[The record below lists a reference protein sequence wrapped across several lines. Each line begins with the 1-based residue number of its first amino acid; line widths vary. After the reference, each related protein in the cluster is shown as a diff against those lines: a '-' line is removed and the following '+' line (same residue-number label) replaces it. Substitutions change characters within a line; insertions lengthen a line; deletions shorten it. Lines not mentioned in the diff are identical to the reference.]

1 MPCTNSVASED
12 FADFI
17 APYFTAP
24 EEFMRSQGTD
34 CIDFVN
40 STLAVVYV
48 PLSTVTPFTYTSYT
62 YSAVPKLYSLLDVT
76 SMDTA
81 GITAAS
87 ELPVLG
93 NQGAGVIVGFVDTGI
108 NYTDSLF
115 RNADGST
122 RIIGIWDQTI
132 EPTTALDTGAFQDSD
147 KPRSISEEFNSEDS
161 RNLNL
166 SVNSNSSTNSSN
178 FDYINNGS
186 LETAFDFP
194 ALYGTQYTAAQINQA
209 LNSDDPASIVPTR
222 DENGHGT
229 FLASIA
235 AGNRD
240 ERAGFSGAA
249 PRASIAMVK
258 LKPAKQYLRDFYL
271 IQDGTDAY
279 QENDIMMGVSYLY
292 FLARKYS
299 MPLVVCI
306 PLGTN
311 MGSHMG
317 MSRLGQYLNQVSLSN
332 GSAVITAAGNE
343 TGARHH
349 FRAVMDADTD
359 EVTAELR
366 VGEREAGFSMELWAE
381 DVGVYTVGFI
391 SPTGEVAR
399 EISVPLRGEN
409 TVSFLLEQSQI
420 TVYTQIAD
428 VSAGS
433 QFIFMRFEKPM
444 SGIWRILIRNS
455 LDIRETF
462 HLWLPVRGFISD
474 ETYFLRPDPD
484 TIVTDPGNAQY
495 PITVTAYDHTRN
507 SIYIHASRGYSRSG
521 QIKPD
526 LAAPG
531 VNILGASASGRRLT
545 RMSGTSVSAAHLAGA
560 AAILLHW
567 GVLDGNYPYLNTP
580 VLKSIFVRGAQR
592 NPALTYP
599 NREFGYGTLDLY
611 EAFLRLR
618 NI

>member
-1 MPCTNSVASED
+1 MSCTNSVASED

-17 APYFTAP
+17 APYFTTP
-24 EEFMRSQGTD
+24 EEFIRSQGTD

-48 PLSTVTPFTYTSYT
+48 PLSTVTPSTYTSYT

-76 SMDTA
+76 SMDAA
-81 GITAAS
+81 GITPAG
-87 ELPVLG
+87 ELPVLN

-115 RNADGST
+115 RNVDGST
-122 RIIGIWDQTI
+122 RIIGIWDQTNN
-132 EPTTALDTGAFQDSD
+132 SD
-147 KPRSISEEFNSEDS
+147 
-161 RNLNL
+161 
-166 SVNSNSSTNSSN
+166 NSNNIEN
-178 FDYINNGS
+178 
-186 LETAFDFP
+186 ETAKPFSAFS
-194 ALYGTQYTAAQINQA
+194 ALYGTQYTAEEINLA
-209 LNSDDPASIVPTR
+209 LNSDNPASIVPTR

-249 PRASIAMVK
+249 PQASIAMVK

-271 IQDGTDAY
+271 IRDGADAY

-381 DVGVYTVGFI
+381 NMGAYTVGFI

-409 TVSFLLEQSQI
+409 TVSFLLEQTQI

-433 QFIFMRFEKPM
+433 QFIFMRFENPM

-462 HLWLPVRGFISD
+462 HIWLPVRGFISD

-484 TIVTDPGNAQY
+484 TIITDPGNARY
-495 PITVTAYDHTRN
+495 PITVTAYDHTKN
-507 SIYIHASRGYSRSG
+507 SIYIHASRGYSLSG
-521 QIKPD
+521 RIKPD

-531 VNILGASASGRRLT
+531 VNILGASVSGRRLT

-560 AAILLHW
+560 AAILLNW
-567 GVLDGNYPYLNTP
+567 GVLNANYPYLNTP

-599 NREFGYGTLDLY
+599 NREFGYGTLNLY
-611 EAFLRLR
+611 EAFLHLR
-618 NI
+618 YL

>member
-1 MPCTNSVASED
+1 MSCTNSVASED

-17 APYFTAP
+17 APYFTTP
-24 EEFMRSQGTD
+24 EEFIRSQGTD

-48 PLSTVTPFTYTSYT
+48 PLSTVTPSTYTSYT

-76 SMDTA
+76 SMDAA
-81 GITAAS
+81 GITPAG
-87 ELPVLG
+87 ELPVLN

-115 RNADGST
+115 RNVDGST
-122 RIIGIWDQTI
+122 RIIGIWDQTNN
-132 EPTTALDTGAFQDSD
+132 SD
-147 KPRSISEEFNSEDS
+147 
-161 RNLNL
+161 
-166 SVNSNSSTNSSN
+166 NSNNIEN
-178 FDYINNGS
+178 
-186 LETAFDFP
+186 ETAKPFSAFS
-194 ALYGTQYTAAQINQA
+194 ALYGTQYTAEEINLA
-209 LNSDDPASIVPTR
+209 LNSDNPASIVPTR

-249 PRASIAMVK
+249 PQASIAMVK

-271 IQDGTDAY
+271 IRDGADAY

-381 DVGVYTVGFI
+381 NMGAYTVGFI

-409 TVSFLLEQSQI
+409 TVSFLLEQTQI

-433 QFIFMRFEKPM
+433 QFIFMRFENPM

-462 HLWLPVRGFISD
+462 HIWLPVRGFITD

-484 TIVTDPGNAQY
+484 TIITDPGNARY
-495 PITVTAYDHTRN
+495 PITVTAYDHTKN
-507 SIYIHASRGYSRSG
+507 SIYIHASRGYSLSG
-521 QIKPD
+521 RIKPD

-531 VNILGASASGRRLT
+531 VNILGASVSGRRLT

-560 AAILLHW
+560 AAILLNW
-567 GVLDGNYPYLNTP
+567 GVLNANYPYLNTP

-599 NREFGYGTLDLY
+599 NREFGYGTLNLY
-611 EAFLRLR
+611 EAFLHLR
-618 NI
+618 NL

>member
-1 MPCTNSVASED
+1 MSCTNSVASED

-17 APYFTAP
+17 APYFTTP
-24 EEFMRSQGTD
+24 EEFIRSQGTD

-48 PLSTVTPFTYTSYT
+48 PLSTVTPSTYTSYT

-76 SMDTA
+76 SMDAA
-81 GITAAS
+81 GITPAG
-87 ELPVLG
+87 ELPVLN

-115 RNADGST
+115 RNVDGST
-122 RIIGIWDQTI
+122 RIIGIWDQTNN
-132 EPTTALDTGAFQDSD
+132 SD
-147 KPRSISEEFNSEDS
+147 
-161 RNLNL
+161 
-166 SVNSNSSTNSSN
+166 NSNNIEN
-178 FDYINNGS
+178 
-186 LETAFDFP
+186 ETAKPFSAFS
-194 ALYGTQYTAAQINQA
+194 ALYGTQYTAEEINLA
-209 LNSDDPASIVPTR
+209 LNSDNPASIVPTR

-249 PRASIAMVK
+249 PQASIAMVK

-271 IQDGTDAY
+271 IQDGAEAY

-381 DVGVYTVGFI
+381 NMGAYTVGFI

-409 TVSFLLEQSQI
+409 TVSFLLEQTQI

-428 VSAGS
+428 VSSGS
-433 QFIFMRFEKPM
+433 QFIFMRFENPM

-462 HLWLPVRGFISD
+462 HIWLPVRGFISD

-484 TIVTDPGNAQY
+484 TTITDPGNAWY
-495 PITVTAYDHTRN
+495 PITVTAYDHTKN
-507 SIYIHASRGYSRSG
+507 SIYIHASRGYSLSG
-521 QIKPD
+521 RIKPD

-531 VNILGASASGRRLT
+531 VNILGASVSGRRLT

-560 AAILLHW
+560 AAILLNW
-567 GVLDGNYPYLNTP
+567 GVLNANYPYLNTP

-599 NREFGYGTLDLY
+599 NREFGYGTLNLY
-611 EAFLRLR
+611 EAFLHLR
-618 NI
+618 NL

>member
-1 MPCTNSVASED
+1 MSCTNSVASED

-17 APYFTAP
+17 APYFTTP
-24 EEFMRSQGTD
+24 EEFIRSQGTD

-48 PLSTVTPFTYTSYT
+48 PLSTVTPSTYTSYT

-76 SMDTA
+76 SMDAA
-81 GITAAS
+81 GITPAG
-87 ELPVLG
+87 ELPVLN

-115 RNADGST
+115 RNVDGST
-122 RIIGIWDQTI
+122 RIIGIWDQTNN
-132 EPTTALDTGAFQDSD
+132 SD
-147 KPRSISEEFNSEDS
+147 
-161 RNLNL
+161 
-166 SVNSNSSTNSSN
+166 NSNNIEN
-178 FDYINNGS
+178 
-186 LETAFDFP
+186 ETAKPFSAFS
-194 ALYGTQYTAAQINQA
+194 ALYGTQYTAEEINLA
-209 LNSDDPASIVPTR
+209 LNSDNPASIVPTR

-249 PRASIAMVK
+249 PQASIAMVK

-271 IQDGTDAY
+271 IQDGADAY

-381 DVGVYTVGFI
+381 NMGAYTVGFI

-409 TVSFLLEQSQI
+409 TVSFLLEQTQI

-433 QFIFMRFEKPM
+433 QFIFMRFENPM

-462 HLWLPVRGFISD
+462 HIWLPVRGFISD

-484 TIVTDPGNAQY
+484 TIITDPGNARY
-495 PITVTAYDHTRN
+495 PITVTAYDHTKN
-507 SIYIHASRGYSRSG
+507 SIYIHASRGYSLSG
-521 QIKPD
+521 RIHPD

-531 VNILGASASGRRLT
+531 VNILGASVSGRRLT

-560 AAILLHW
+560 AAILLNW
-567 GVLDGNYPYLNTP
+567 GVLNANYPYLNTP

-599 NREFGYGTLDLY
+599 NREFGYGTLNLY
-611 EAFLRLR
+611 EAFLHLR
-618 NI
+618 NL

>member
-1 MPCTNSVASED
+1 MSCTNSVASED

-17 APYFTAP
+17 APYFTTP
-24 EEFMRSQGTD
+24 EEFIRSQGTD

-48 PLSTVTPFTYTSYT
+48 PLSTVTPSTYTSYT

-76 SMDTA
+76 SMDAA
-81 GITAAS
+81 GITAAG
-87 ELPVLG
+87 ELPVLN

-115 RNADGST
+115 RNVDGST
-122 RIIGIWDQTI
+122 RIIGIWDQTNN
-132 EPTTALDTGAFQDSD
+132 SD
-147 KPRSISEEFNSEDS
+147 
-161 RNLNL
+161 
-166 SVNSNSSTNSSN
+166 NSNNIEN
-178 FDYINNGS
+178 
-186 LETAFDFP
+186 ETAKPFSAFS
-194 ALYGTQYTAAQINQA
+194 ALYGTQYTAEEINLA
-209 LNSDDPASIVPTR
+209 LNSDNPASIVPTR

-249 PRASIAMVK
+249 SQASIAMVK

-271 IQDGTDAY
+271 IQDGADAY

-381 DVGVYTVGFI
+381 NMGAYTVGFI

-409 TVSFLLEQSQI
+409 TVFFLLEQTQI

-433 QFIFMRFEKPM
+433 QFIFMRFENPM

-462 HLWLPVRGFISD
+462 HIWLPVRGFISD

-484 TIVTDPGNAQY
+484 TIITDPGNARY
-495 PITVTAYDHTRN
+495 PITVTAYDHTKN
-507 SIYIHASRGYSRSG
+507 SIYIHASRGYSLSG
-521 QIKPD
+521 RIKPD

-531 VNILGASASGRRLT
+531 VNILGASVSGRRLT

-560 AAILLHW
+560 AAILLNW
-567 GVLDGNYPYLNTP
+567 GVLNANYPYLNTP

-599 NREFGYGTLDLY
+599 NREFGYGTLNLY
-611 EAFLRLR
+611 EAFLHLR
-618 NI
+618 NL

>member
-1 MPCTNSVASED
+1 MSCTNSVASED

-17 APYFTAP
+17 APYFTSP
-24 EEFMRSQGTD
+24 EEFIRSQGTD
-34 CIDFVN
+34 CIDFVD

-76 SMDTA
+76 SMDAA
-81 GITAAS
+81 GITTAS
-87 ELPVLG
+87 GLPALG

-108 NYTDSLF
+108 NYMDPLF
-115 RNADGST
+115 RNVDGST
-122 RIIGIWDQTI
+122 RIVGIWDQTNN
-132 EPTTALDTGAFQDSD
+132 LD
-147 KPRSISEEFNSEDS
+147 
-161 RNLNL
+161 
-166 SVNSNSSTNSSN
+166 NSNSIENEAAKPFS
-178 FDYINNGS
+178 
-186 LETAFDFP
+186 AFS
-194 ALYGTQYTAAQINQA
+194 ALYGTQYTAEEINLA
-209 LNSDDPASIVPTR
+209 LSSDNPVSIVPTR

-240 ERAGFSGAA
+240 ERAEFSGAA

-258 LKPAKQYLRDFYL
+258 LKPAKQYLREFYL
-271 IQDGTDAY
+271 IQDGAEAY
-279 QENDIMMGVSYLY
+279 QENDIIMGVSYLY

-349 FRAVMDADTD
+349 FQAVMDADTD

-366 VGEREAGFSMELWAE
+366 VGEREAGFSMELWAA

-391 SPTGEVAR
+391 SPTGEIAR
-399 EISVPLRGEN
+399 RISVPLRGEN
-409 TVSFLLEQSQI
+409 TVSFLLEQTRI

-433 QFIFMRFEKPM
+433 QFIFMRFENPM

-474 ETYFLRPDPD
+474 ETYFLRPNPD
-484 TIVTDPGNAQY
+484 TIITDPGNAQY

-531 VNILGASASGRRLT
+531 VNILGASVSGRRLT
-545 RMSGTSVSAAHLAGA
+545 RMSGTSISAAHLAGA
-560 AAILLHW
+560 AAILLSW
-567 GVLDGNYPYLNTP
+567 GILNANYPYLNTP

-618 NI
+618 NL

>member
-1 MPCTNSVASED
+1 MSCTNSVASED

-17 APYFTAP
+17 APYFTTP
-24 EEFMRSQGTD
+24 EEFIRSQGTD

-48 PLSTVTPFTYTSYT
+48 PLSTVTPSTYTSYT

-76 SMDTA
+76 SMDAA
-81 GITAAS
+81 GITPAG
-87 ELPVLG
+87 ELPVLN

-115 RNADGST
+115 RNVDGST
-122 RIIGIWDQTI
+122 RIIGIWDQTNN
-132 EPTTALDTGAFQDSD
+132 LD
-147 KPRSISEEFNSEDS
+147 
-161 RNLNL
+161 
-166 SVNSNSSTNSSN
+166 NSNNIEN
-178 FDYINNGS
+178 
-186 LETAFDFP
+186 ETAKPFSAFS
-194 ALYGTQYTAAQINQA
+194 ALYGTQYTAEEINLA
-209 LNSDDPASIVPTR
+209 LNSDNPASIVPTR

-249 PRASIAMVK
+249 PQASIAMVK

-271 IQDGTDAY
+271 IQDGAEAY

-381 DVGVYTVGFI
+381 NMGAYTVGFI

-409 TVSFLLEQSQI
+409 TVSFLLEQTQI

-433 QFIFMRFEKPM
+433 QFIFMRFENPM

-462 HLWLPVRGFISD
+462 HIWLPVRGFISD

-484 TIVTDPGNAQY
+484 TTITDPGNARY
-495 PITVTAYDHTRN
+495 PITVTAYDHTKN
-507 SIYIHASRGYSRSG
+507 SIYIHASRGYSLSG
-521 QIKPD
+521 RIKPD

-531 VNILGASASGRRLT
+531 VNILGASVSGRRLT

-560 AAILLHW
+560 AAILLNW
-567 GVLDGNYPYLNTP
+567 GVLNANYPYLNTP

-599 NREFGYGTLDLY
+599 NREFGYGTLNLY
-611 EAFLRLR
+611 EAFLHLR
-618 NI
+618 NL

>member
-1 MPCTNSVASED
+1 MSCTNSVASED

-17 APYFTAP
+17 APYFTTP
-24 EEFMRSQGTD
+24 EEFIRSQGTD

-48 PLSTVTPFTYTSYT
+48 PLSTVTPSTYTSYT

-76 SMDTA
+76 SMDAA
-81 GITAAS
+81 GITPAG
-87 ELPVLG
+87 ELPVLN

-115 RNADGST
+115 RNVDGST
-122 RIIGIWDQTI
+122 RIIGIWDQTNN
-132 EPTTALDTGAFQDSD
+132 SD
-147 KPRSISEEFNSEDS
+147 
-161 RNLNL
+161 
-166 SVNSNSSTNSSN
+166 NSNNIEN
-178 FDYINNGS
+178 
-186 LETAFDFP
+186 ETVKPFSAFS
-194 ALYGTQYTAAQINQA
+194 ALYGTQYTAEEINLA
-209 LNSDDPASIVPTR
+209 LNSDNPASIVPTR

-249 PRASIAMVK
+249 PQASIAMVK

-271 IQDGTDAY
+271 IQDGAEAY

-349 FRAVMDADTD
+349 FRAVMDASTD

-381 DVGVYTVGFI
+381 NMGVYTVGFI

-409 TVSFLLEQSQI
+409 TVSFLLEQTQI

-433 QFIFMRFEKPM
+433 QFIFMRFENPM

-462 HLWLPVRGFISD
+462 HLGLPVRGLIPD

-484 TIVTDPGNAQY
+484 TIITDPGNARY
-495 PITVTAYDHTRN
+495 PITVTAYDHTKN
-507 SIYIHASRGYSRSG
+507 SIYIHASRGYSLSG
-521 QIKPD
+521 RIKPD

-531 VNILGASASGRRLT
+531 VNILGASVSGRRLT

-560 AAILLHW
+560 AAILLNW
-567 GVLDGNYPYLNTP
+567 GVLNANYPYLNTP

-599 NREFGYGTLDLY
+599 NREFGYGTLNLY
-611 EAFLRLR
+611 EAFLHLR
-618 NI
+618 NL

>member
-1 MPCTNSVASED
+1 MSCTNSVASED

-17 APYFTAP
+17 APYFTTP
-24 EEFMRSQGTD
+24 EEFIRSQGTD

-48 PLSTVTPFTYTSYT
+48 PLSTVTPSTYTSYT

-76 SMDTA
+76 SMDAA
-81 GITAAS
+81 GITAAG
-87 ELPVLG
+87 ELPVLN

-115 RNADGST
+115 RNVDGST
-122 RIIGIWDQTI
+122 RIIGIWDQTNN
-132 EPTTALDTGAFQDSD
+132 SD
-147 KPRSISEEFNSEDS
+147 
-161 RNLNL
+161 
-166 SVNSNSSTNSSN
+166 NSNNIEN
-178 FDYINNGS
+178 
-186 LETAFDFP
+186 ETAKPISAFS
-194 ALYGTQYTAAQINQA
+194 ALYGTQYTAEEINLA
-209 LNSDDPASIVPTR
+209 LNSDNPASIVPTR

-249 PRASIAMVK
+249 PQASIAMVK

-271 IQDGTDAY
+271 IRDGADAY

-311 MGSHMG
+311 IGSHMG

-381 DVGVYTVGFI
+381 NMGAYTVGFI

-409 TVSFLLEQSQI
+409 TVSFLLEQTQI

-428 VSAGS
+428 VSSGS
-433 QFIFMRFEKPM
+433 QFIFMRFENPM

-462 HLWLPVRGFISD
+462 HIWLPVRGFITD

-484 TIVTDPGNAQY
+484 TIITDPGNARY
-495 PITVTAYDHTRN
+495 PITVTAYDHTKN
-507 SIYIHASRGYSRSG
+507 SIYIHASRGYSLSG
-521 QIKPD
+521 RIKPD

-531 VNILGASASGRRLT
+531 VNILGASVSGRRLT

-560 AAILLHW
+560 AAILLNW
-567 GVLDGNYPYLNTP
+567 GVLNANYPYLNTP

-599 NREFGYGTLDLY
+599 NREFGYGTLNLY
-611 EAFLRLR
+611 EAFLHLR
-618 NI
+618 NL

>member
-1 MPCTNSVASED
+1 MSCTNSVASED

-17 APYFTAP
+17 APYFTTP
-24 EEFMRSQGTD
+24 EEFIRSQGTD

-48 PLSTVTPFTYTSYT
+48 PLSTVTPSTYTSYT

-76 SMDTA
+76 SMDAA
-81 GITAAS
+81 GITPAG
-87 ELPVLG
+87 ELPVLN

-122 RIIGIWDQTI
+122 RIIGIWDQTNN
-132 EPTTALDTGAFQDSD
+132 SD
-147 KPRSISEEFNSEDS
+147 
-161 RNLNL
+161 
-166 SVNSNSSTNSSN
+166 NSNNIEN
-178 FDYINNGS
+178 
-186 LETAFDFP
+186 ETAKPISAFS
-194 ALYGTQYTAAQINQA
+194 ALYGTQYTAEEINLA
-209 LNSDDPASIVPTR
+209 LNSDNPASIVPTR

-249 PRASIAMVK
+249 PQASIAMVK

-271 IQDGTDAY
+271 IRDGADAY

-349 FRAVMDADTD
+349 FRAVMDASTD

-381 DVGVYTVGFI
+381 NMGVYTVGFI

-409 TVSFLLEQSQI
+409 TVSFLLEQTQI

-433 QFIFMRFEKPM
+433 QFIFMRFENPM

-462 HLWLPVRGFISD
+462 HIWLPVRGFITD

-484 TIVTDPGNAQY
+484 TIITDPGNARY
-495 PITVTAYDHTRN
+495 PITVTAYDHTKN
-507 SIYIHASRGYSRSG
+507 SIYIHASRGYSLSG
-521 QIKPD
+521 RIKPD

-531 VNILGASASGRRLT
+531 VNILGASVSGRRLT

-560 AAILLHW
+560 AAILLNW
-567 GVLDGNYPYLNTP
+567 GVLNANYPYLNTP

-599 NREFGYGTLDLY
+599 NREFGYGTLNLY
-611 EAFLRLR
+611 EAFLHLR
-618 NI
+618 NL

>member
-1 MPCTNSVASED
+1 MSCTNSVASED

-17 APYFTAP
+17 APYFTTP
-24 EEFMRSQGTD
+24 EEFIRSQGTD

-48 PLSTVTPFTYTSYT
+48 PLSTVTPSTYTSYT

-76 SMDTA
+76 SMDAA
-81 GITAAS
+81 GITPAG
-87 ELPVLG
+87 ELPVLN

-115 RNADGST
+115 RNVDGST
-122 RIIGIWDQTI
+122 RIIGIWDQTNN
-132 EPTTALDTGAFQDSD
+132 SD
-147 KPRSISEEFNSEDS
+147 
-161 RNLNL
+161 
-166 SVNSNSSTNSSN
+166 NSNNIEN
-178 FDYINNGS
+178 
-186 LETAFDFP
+186 ETVKPFSAFS
-194 ALYGTQYTAAQINQA
+194 ALYGTQYTAEEINLA
-209 LNSDDPASIVPTR
+209 LNSDNPASIVPTR

-249 PRASIAMVK
+249 PQASIAMVK

-271 IQDGTDAY
+271 IRDGADAY

-306 PLGTN
+306 SLGTN

-381 DVGVYTVGFI
+381 NMGAYTVGFI

-409 TVSFLLEQSQI
+409 TVSFLLEQTQI

-433 QFIFMRFEKPM
+433 QFIFMRFENPM

-462 HLWLPVRGFISD
+462 HIWLPVRGFISD

-484 TIVTDPGNAQY
+484 TIITDPGNARY
-495 PITVTAYDHTRN
+495 PITVTAYDHTKN
-507 SIYIHASRGYSRSG
+507 SIYIHASRGYSLSG
-521 QIKPD
+521 RIKPD

-531 VNILGASASGRRLT
+531 VNILGASVSGRRLT

-560 AAILLHW
+560 AAILLNW
-567 GVLDGNYPYLNTP
+567 GVLNANYPYLNTP

-599 NREFGYGTLDLY
+599 NREFGYGTLNLY
-611 EAFLRLR
+611 EAFLHLR
-618 NI
+618 NL

>member
-1 MPCTNSVASED
+1 MSCTNSVASED

-17 APYFTAP
+17 APYFTTP
-24 EEFMRSQGTD
+24 EEFIRSQGTD

-48 PLSTVTPFTYTSYT
+48 PLSTVTPSTYTSYT

-76 SMDTA
+76 SMDAA
-81 GITAAS
+81 GITPAG
-87 ELPVLG
+87 ELPVLN

-115 RNADGST
+115 RNVDGST
-122 RIIGIWDQTI
+122 RIIGIWDQTNN
-132 EPTTALDTGAFQDSD
+132 SD
-147 KPRSISEEFNSEDS
+147 
-161 RNLNL
+161 
-166 SVNSNSSTNSSN
+166 NSNNIEN
-178 FDYINNGS
+178 
-186 LETAFDFP
+186 ETAKPFSAFS
-194 ALYGTQYTAAQINQA
+194 ALYGTQYTAEEINLA
-209 LNSDDPASIVPTR
+209 LNSDNPASIVPTR

-249 PRASIAMVK
+249 PQASIAMVK

-271 IQDGTDAY
+271 IQDGAEAY

-381 DVGVYTVGFI
+381 NMGVYTVGFI

-399 EISVPLRGEN
+399 EISIPLRGEN
-409 TVSFLLEQSQI
+409 TVSFLLEQTQI

-428 VSAGS
+428 VSSGS
-433 QFIFMRFEKPM
+433 QFIFMRFENPM

-462 HLWLPVRGFISD
+462 HIWLPVRGFISD

-484 TIVTDPGNAQY
+484 TIITDPGNARY
-495 PITVTAYDHTRN
+495 PITVTAYDHTKN
-507 SIYIHASRGYSRSG
+507 SIYIHASRGYSLSG
-521 QIKPD
+521 RIKPD

-531 VNILGASASGRRLT
+531 VNILGASVSGRRLT

-560 AAILLHW
+560 AAILLNW
-567 GVLDGNYPYLNTP
+567 GVLNANYPYLNTP

-599 NREFGYGTLDLY
+599 NREFGYGTLNLY
-611 EAFLRLR
+611 EAFLHLR
-618 NI
+618 NL

>member
-1 MPCTNSVASED
+1 MSCTNSVASED

-17 APYFTAP
+17 APYFTSP
-24 EEFMRSQGTD
+24 EEFIRSQGTD
-34 CIDFVN
+34 CIDFVD

-76 SMDTA
+76 SMEAA
-81 GITAAS
+81 GITTAS
-87 ELPVLG
+87 GLPALG

-108 NYTDSLF
+108 NYMDPLF
-115 RNADGST
+115 RNVDGST
-122 RIIGIWDQTI
+122 RIVGIWDQTNN
-132 EPTTALDTGAFQDSD
+132 SD
-147 KPRSISEEFNSEDS
+147 
-161 RNLNL
+161 
-166 SVNSNSSTNSSN
+166 NSNNMENEAAKPFS
-178 FDYINNGS
+178 
-186 LETAFDFP
+186 AFP
-194 ALYGTQYTAAQINQA
+194 ALYGTQYTAAQINLA
-209 LNSDDPASIVPTR
+209 LNSDDPVSIVPTR

-240 ERAGFSGAA
+240 ERAEFSGAA

-258 LKPAKQYLRDFYL
+258 LKPAKQYLREFYL
-271 IQDGTDAY
+271 IQDGAEAY
-279 QENDIMMGVSYLY
+279 QENDIIMGVSYLY

-349 FRAVMDADTD
+349 FQAVMDADTD

-366 VGEREAGFSMELWAE
+366 VGEREAGFSMELWAA

-399 EISVPLRGEN
+399 RISVPLRGEN
-409 TVSFLLEQSQI
+409 TVSFLLEQTRI

-433 QFIFMRFEKPM
+433 QFIFMRFENPM

-474 ETYFLRPDPD
+474 ETYFLRPNPD
-484 TIVTDPGNAQY
+484 TIITDPGNAQY

-521 QIKPD
+521 RIKPD

-531 VNILGASASGRRLT
+531 VNILGASSSGRRLT

-560 AAILLHW
+560 AAILLSW
-567 GVLDGNYPYLNTP
+567 GILDGNYPYLNTP

-599 NREFGYGTLDLY
+599 NREFGYGMLDLY

-618 NI
+618 NL

>member
-1 MPCTNSVASED
+1 MSCTNSVASED

-17 APYFTAP
+17 APYFTTP
-24 EEFMRSQGTD
+24 EEYIRSQGTD

-48 PLSTVTPFTYTSYT
+48 PLSTVTPSTYTSYT

-76 SMDTA
+76 SMDAA
-81 GITAAS
+81 GITPAG
-87 ELPVLG
+87 ELPVLN

-115 RNADGST
+115 RNVDGST
-122 RIIGIWDQTI
+122 RIIGIWDQTNN
-132 EPTTALDTGAFQDSD
+132 SD
-147 KPRSISEEFNSEDS
+147 
-161 RNLNL
+161 
-166 SVNSNSSTNSSN
+166 NSNNIEN
-178 FDYINNGS
+178 
-186 LETAFDFP
+186 ETAKPFSAFS
-194 ALYGTQYTAAQINQA
+194 ALYGTQYTAEEINLA
-209 LNSDDPASIVPTR
+209 LNSDNPASIVPTR

-249 PRASIAMVK
+249 PQASIAMVK

-271 IQDGTDAY
+271 IQDGAEAY

-381 DVGVYTVGFI
+381 NMGAYTVGFI

-409 TVSFLLEQSQI
+409 TVSFLLEQTQI

-428 VSAGS
+428 VSSGS
-433 QFIFMRFEKPM
+433 QFIFMRFENPM
-444 SGIWRILIRNS
+444 SGIWRILIRNT

-462 HLWLPVRGFISD
+462 HIWLPVRGFISD

-484 TIVTDPGNAQY
+484 TTITDPGNARY
-495 PITVTAYDHTRN
+495 PITVTAYDHTKN
-507 SIYIHASRGYSRSG
+507 SIYIHASRGYSLSG
-521 QIKPD
+521 RIKPD

-531 VNILGASASGRRLT
+531 VNILGASVSGRRLT

-560 AAILLHW
+560 AAILLNW
-567 GVLDGNYPYLNTP
+567 GVLNANYPYLNTP

-599 NREFGYGTLDLY
+599 NREFGYGTLNLY
-611 EAFLRLR
+611 EAFLHLR
-618 NI
+618 NL

>member
-1 MPCTNSVASED
+1 MSCTNSVASED

-17 APYFTAP
+17 APYFTTP
-24 EEFMRSQGTD
+24 EEFIRSQGTD

-48 PLSTVTPFTYTSYT
+48 PLSTVTPSTYTSYT

-76 SMDTA
+76 SMDAA
-81 GITAAS
+81 GITPAG
-87 ELPVLG
+87 ELPVLN

-115 RNADGST
+115 RNVDGST
-122 RIIGIWDQTI
+122 RIIGIWDQTNN
-132 EPTTALDTGAFQDSD
+132 SD
-147 KPRSISEEFNSEDS
+147 
-161 RNLNL
+161 
-166 SVNSNSSTNSSN
+166 NSNNIEN
-178 FDYINNGS
+178 
-186 LETAFDFP
+186 ETAKPFSAFS
-194 ALYGTQYTAAQINQA
+194 ALYGTQYTAEEINLA
-209 LNSDDPASIVPTR
+209 LNSDNPASIVPTR

-249 PRASIAMVK
+249 PQASIAMVK

-271 IQDGTDAY
+271 IQDGADAY

-311 MGSHMG
+311 IGSHMG

-381 DVGVYTVGFI
+381 NMGAYTVGFI

-409 TVSFLLEQSQI
+409 TVSFLLEQTQI

-433 QFIFMRFEKPM
+433 QFIFMRFENPM

-462 HLWLPVRGFISD
+462 HIWLPVRGFISD

-484 TIVTDPGNAQY
+484 TIITDPGNARY
-495 PITVTAYDHTRN
+495 PITVTAYDHTKN
-507 SIYIHASRGYSRSG
+507 SIYIHASRGYSLSG
-521 QIKPD
+521 RIKPD

-531 VNILGASASGRRLT
+531 VNILGASVSGRRLT

-560 AAILLHW
+560 AAILLNW
-567 GVLDGNYPYLNTP
+567 GVLNANYPYLNTP

-599 NREFGYGTLDLY
+599 NREFGYGTLNLY
-611 EAFLRLR
+611 EAFLHLR
-618 NI
+618 NL

>member
-1 MPCTNSVASED
+1 MSCTNSVASED

-17 APYFTAP
+17 APYFTTP
-24 EEFMRSQGTD
+24 EEYIRSQGTD

-48 PLSTVTPFTYTSYT
+48 PLSTVTPSTYTSYT

-76 SMDTA
+76 SMDAA
-81 GITAAS
+81 GITPAG
-87 ELPVLG
+87 ELPVLN

-115 RNADGST
+115 RNVDGST
-122 RIIGIWDQTI
+122 RIIGIWDQTNN
-132 EPTTALDTGAFQDSD
+132 SD
-147 KPRSISEEFNSEDS
+147 
-161 RNLNL
+161 
-166 SVNSNSSTNSSN
+166 NSNNIEN
-178 FDYINNGS
+178 
-186 LETAFDFP
+186 ETAKPFSAFS
-194 ALYGTQYTAAQINQA
+194 ALYGTQYTAEEINLA
-209 LNSDDPASIVPTR
+209 LNSDNPASIVPTR

-249 PRASIAMVK
+249 PQASIAMVK

-271 IQDGTDAY
+271 IQDGAEAY

-381 DVGVYTVGFI
+381 NMGAYTVGFI

-409 TVSFLLEQSQI
+409 TVSFLLEQTQI

-433 QFIFMRFEKPM
+433 QFIFMRFENPM
-444 SGIWRILIRNS
+444 SGIWRILIRNT

-462 HLWLPVRGFISD
+462 HIWLPVRGFISD

-484 TIVTDPGNAQY
+484 TIITDPGNARY
-495 PITVTAYDHTRN
+495 PITVTAYDHTKN
-507 SIYIHASRGYSRSG
+507 SIYIHASRGYSLSG
-521 QIKPD
+521 RIKPD

-531 VNILGASASGRRLT
+531 VNILGASVSGRRLT

-560 AAILLHW
+560 AAILLNW
-567 GVLDGNYPYLNTP
+567 GVLNANYPYLNTP

-599 NREFGYGTLDLY
+599 NREFGYGTLNLY
-611 EAFLRLR
+611 EAFLHLR
-618 NI
+618 NL

>member
-1 MPCTNSVASED
+1 MSCTNSVASED

-17 APYFTAP
+17 APYFTTP
-24 EEFMRSQGTD
+24 EEFIRSQGTD

-48 PLSTVTPFTYTSYT
+48 PLSTVTPSTYTSYT

-76 SMDTA
+76 SMDAA
-81 GITAAS
+81 GITPAG
-87 ELPVLG
+87 ELPVLN

-115 RNADGST
+115 RNVDGST
-122 RIIGIWDQTI
+122 RIIGIWDQTNN
-132 EPTTALDTGAFQDSD
+132 SD
-147 KPRSISEEFNSEDS
+147 
-161 RNLNL
+161 
-166 SVNSNSSTNSSN
+166 NSNNIEN
-178 FDYINNGS
+178 
-186 LETAFDFP
+186 ETATPFSAFS
-194 ALYGTQYTAAQINQA
+194 ALYGTQYTAEEINLA
-209 LNSDDPASIVPTR
+209 LNSDNPASIVPTR

-249 PRASIAMVK
+249 PQASIAMVK

-271 IQDGTDAY
+271 IRDGADAY

-381 DVGVYTVGFI
+381 NMGAYTVGFI

-409 TVSFLLEQSQI
+409 TVSFLLEQTQI

-433 QFIFMRFEKPM
+433 QFIFMRFENPM

-462 HLWLPVRGFISD
+462 HIWLPVRGFISD

-484 TIVTDPGNAQY
+484 TIITDPGNARY
-495 PITVTAYDHTRN
+495 PITVTAYDHTKN
-507 SIYIHASRGYSRSG
+507 SIYIHASRGYSLSG
-521 QIKPD
+521 RIKPD

-531 VNILGASASGRRLT
+531 VNILGASVSGRRLT

-560 AAILLHW
+560 AAILLNW
-567 GVLDGNYPYLNTP
+567 GVLNANYPYLNTP

-599 NREFGYGTLDLY
+599 NREFGYGTLNLY
-611 EAFLRLR
+611 EAFLHLR
-618 NI
+618 NL

>member
-1 MPCTNSVASED
+1 MSCTNSVASED

-17 APYFTAP
+17 APYFTTP
-24 EEFMRSQGTD
+24 EEFIRSQGTD

-48 PLSTVTPFTYTSYT
+48 PLSMVTPSTYTSYT

-76 SMDTA
+76 SMDAA
-81 GITAAS
+81 GITPAG
-87 ELPVLG
+87 ELPVLN

-115 RNADGST
+115 RNVDGST
-122 RIIGIWDQTI
+122 RIIGIWDQTNN
-132 EPTTALDTGAFQDSD
+132 SD
-147 KPRSISEEFNSEDS
+147 
-161 RNLNL
+161 
-166 SVNSNSSTNSSN
+166 NSNNIEN
-178 FDYINNGS
+178 
-186 LETAFDFP
+186 ETAKPFSAFS
-194 ALYGTQYTAAQINQA
+194 ALYGTQYTAEEINLA
-209 LNSDDPASIVPTR
+209 LNSDNPASIVPTR

-249 PRASIAMVK
+249 PQASIAMVK

-271 IQDGTDAY
+271 IRDGADAY

-381 DVGVYTVGFI
+381 NMGAYTVGFI

-409 TVSFLLEQSQI
+409 TVSFLLEQTQI

-428 VSAGS
+428 VSAGR
-433 QFIFMRFEKPM
+433 QFIFMRFENPM

-462 HLWLPVRGFISD
+462 HIWLPVRGFISD

-484 TIVTDPGNAQY
+484 TIITDPGNARY
-495 PITVTAYDHTRN
+495 PITVTAYDHTKN
-507 SIYIHASRGYSRSG
+507 SIYIHASRGYSLSG
-521 QIKPD
+521 RIKPD

-531 VNILGASASGRRLT
+531 VNILGASVSGRRLT

-560 AAILLHW
+560 AAILLNW
-567 GVLDGNYPYLNTP
+567 GVLNANYPYLNTP

-599 NREFGYGTLDLY
+599 NREFGYGTLNLY
-611 EAFLRLR
+611 EAFLHLR
-618 NI
+618 NL

>member
-1 MPCTNSVASED
+1 MSCTNSVASED

-17 APYFTAP
+17 APYFTTP
-24 EEFMRSQGTD
+24 EEFIRSQGTD

-48 PLSTVTPFTYTSYT
+48 PLSTVTPSTYTSYT

-76 SMDTA
+76 SMDAA
-81 GITAAS
+81 GITPAG
-87 ELPVLG
+87 ELPVLN

-122 RIIGIWDQTI
+122 RIIGIWDQTNN
-132 EPTTALDTGAFQDSD
+132 SD
-147 KPRSISEEFNSEDS
+147 
-161 RNLNL
+161 
-166 SVNSNSSTNSSN
+166 NSNNIEN
-178 FDYINNGS
+178 
-186 LETAFDFP
+186 ETAKPFSAFS
-194 ALYGTQYTAAQINQA
+194 ALYGTQYTAEEINLA
-209 LNSDDPASIVPTR
+209 LNSDNPASIVPTR

-249 PRASIAMVK
+249 PQASIAMVK

-271 IQDGTDAY
+271 IQDGAEAY

-311 MGSHMG
+311 IGSHMG

-349 FRAVMDADTD
+349 FRAVMDASTD

-381 DVGVYTVGFI
+381 NMGAYTVGFI

-409 TVSFLLEQSQI
+409 TVSFLLEQTQI

-433 QFIFMRFEKPM
+433 QFIFMRFETPM

-462 HLWLPVRGFISD
+462 HLWLPVRGFITD

-484 TIVTDPGNAQY
+484 TIITDPGNARY
-495 PITVTAYDHTRN
+495 PITVTAYDHTKN
-507 SIYIHASRGYSRSG
+507 SIYIHASRGYSLSG
-521 QIKPD
+521 RIKPD

-531 VNILGASASGRRLT
+531 VNILGASVSGRRLT

-560 AAILLHW
+560 AAILLNW
-567 GVLDGNYPYLNTP
+567 GVLNANYPYLNTP

-599 NREFGYGTLDLY
+599 NREFGYGTLNLY
-611 EAFLRLR
+611 EAFLHLR
-618 NI
+618 NL

>member
-1 MPCTNSVASED
+1 MSCTNSVASED

-17 APYFTAP
+17 APYFTTP
-24 EEFMRSQGTD
+24 EEFIRSQGTD
-34 CIDFVN
+34 CVDFVN

-48 PLSTVTPFTYTSYT
+48 PLSTVTPSTYTSYT

-76 SMDTA
+76 SMDAA
-81 GITAAS
+81 GITTAS
-87 ELPVLG
+87 GLPALG

-115 RNADGST
+115 RNVDGST
-122 RIIGIWDQTI
+122 RIIGIWDQTNN
-132 EPTTALDTGAFQDSD
+132 SD
-147 KPRSISEEFNSEDS
+147 
-161 RNLNL
+161 
-166 SVNSNSSTNSSN
+166 NSNNIEN
-178 FDYINNGS
+178 
-186 LETAFDFP
+186 ETAKPFSAFS
-194 ALYGTQYTAAQINQA
+194 ALYGTQYTAEEINLA
-209 LNSDDPASIVPTR
+209 LNSDNPASIVPTR

-271 IQDGTDAY
+271 IQDGAEAY

-359 EVTAELR
+359 EVTAERR

-381 DVGVYTVGFI
+381 NMGAYTVGFI

-409 TVSFLLEQSQI
+409 TVSFLLEQTQI

-433 QFIFMRFEKPM
+433 QFIFMRFENPM

-462 HLWLPVRGFISD
+462 HIWLPVRGFISD

-484 TIVTDPGNAQY
+484 TTITDPGNARY

-507 SIYIHASRGYSRSG
+507 SIYIHASRGYSLSG
-521 QIKPD
+521 RIKPD

-531 VNILGASASGRRLT
+531 VNILGASVSGRRLT

-560 AAILLHW
+560 AAILLNW

-599 NREFGYGTLDLY
+599 NREFGYGMLDLY

-618 NI
+618 NL

>member
-1 MPCTNSVASED
+1 MSCTNSVASED

-17 APYFTAP
+17 APYFTTP
-24 EEFMRSQGTD
+24 EEFIRSQGTD

-48 PLSTVTPFTYTSYT
+48 PLSTVTPSTYTSYT

-76 SMDTA
+76 SMDAA
-81 GITAAS
+81 GITPAG
-87 ELPVLG
+87 ELPVLN

-115 RNADGST
+115 RNVDGST
-122 RIIGIWDQTI
+122 RIIGIWDQTNN
-132 EPTTALDTGAFQDSD
+132 SD
-147 KPRSISEEFNSEDS
+147 
-161 RNLNL
+161 
-166 SVNSNSSTNSSN
+166 NSNNIEN
-178 FDYINNGS
+178 
-186 LETAFDFP
+186 ETAKPFSAFS
-194 ALYGTQYTAAQINQA
+194 ALYGTQYTAEEINLA
-209 LNSDDPASIVPTR
+209 LNSDNPASIVPTR

-249 PRASIAMVK
+249 PQASIAMVK

-271 IQDGTDAY
+271 IQDGADAY

-349 FRAVMDADTD
+349 FRAVMDASTD

-381 DVGVYTVGFI
+381 NMGAYTVGFI

-409 TVSFLLEQSQI
+409 TVSFLLEQTQI

-428 VSAGS
+428 VSSGS
-433 QFIFMRFEKPM
+433 QFIFMRFENPM

-462 HLWLPVRGFISD
+462 HIWLPVRGFISD

-484 TIVTDPGNAQY
+484 TIITDPGNARY
-495 PITVTAYDHTRN
+495 PITVTAYDHTKN
-507 SIYIHASRGYSRSG
+507 SIYIHASRGYSLSG
-521 QIKPD
+521 RIKPD

-531 VNILGASASGRRLT
+531 VNILGASVSGRRLT

-560 AAILLHW
+560 AAILLNW
-567 GVLDGNYPYLNTP
+567 GVLNANYPYLNTP

-599 NREFGYGTLDLY
+599 NREFGYGTLNLY
-611 EAFLRLR
+611 EAFLHLR
-618 NI
+618 NL

>member
-1 MPCTNSVASED
+1 MSCTNSVASED

-17 APYFTAP
+17 APYFTTP
-24 EEFMRSQGTD
+24 EEFIRSQGTD

-48 PLSTVTPFTYTSYT
+48 PLSTVTPSTYTSYT

-76 SMDTA
+76 SMDAA
-81 GITAAS
+81 GITAAG
-87 ELPVLG
+87 ELPVLN

-115 RNADGST
+115 RNVDGST
-122 RIIGIWDQTI
+122 RIIGIWDQTNN
-132 EPTTALDTGAFQDSD
+132 SD
-147 KPRSISEEFNSEDS
+147 
-161 RNLNL
+161 
-166 SVNSNSSTNSSN
+166 NSNNIEN
-178 FDYINNGS
+178 
-186 LETAFDFP
+186 ETAKPFSAFS
-194 ALYGTQYTAAQINQA
+194 ALYGTQYTAEEINLA
-209 LNSDDPASIVPTR
+209 LNSDNPASIVPTR

-249 PRASIAMVK
+249 SQASIAMVK

-271 IQDGTDAY
+271 IQDGADAY

-381 DVGVYTVGFI
+381 NMGAYTVGFI

-409 TVSFLLEQSQI
+409 TVFFLLEQTQI

-428 VSAGS
+428 VSSGS
-433 QFIFMRFEKPM
+433 QFIFMRFENPM

-462 HLWLPVRGFISD
+462 HIWLPVRGFISD

-484 TIVTDPGNAQY
+484 TIITDPGNARY
-495 PITVTAYDHTRN
+495 PITVTAYDHTKN
-507 SIYIHASRGYSRSG
+507 SIYIHASRGYSLSG
-521 QIKPD
+521 RIKPD

-531 VNILGASASGRRLT
+531 VNILGASVSGRRLT

-560 AAILLHW
+560 AAILLNW
-567 GVLDGNYPYLNTP
+567 GVLNANYPYLNTP

-599 NREFGYGTLDLY
+599 NREFGYGTLNLY
-611 EAFLRLR
+611 EAFLHLR
-618 NI
+618 NL

>member
-1 MPCTNSVASED
+1 MSCTNSVASED
-12 FADFI
+12 FAEFI
-17 APYFTAP
+17 APYFTTP
-24 EEFMRSQGTD
+24 EEFIRSQGTD

-48 PLSTVTPFTYTSYT
+48 PLSTVTPSTYTSYT

-76 SMDTA
+76 SMDAA
-81 GITAAS
+81 GITPAG
-87 ELPVLG
+87 ELPVLN

-115 RNADGST
+115 RNVDGST
-122 RIIGIWDQTI
+122 RIIGIWDQTNN
-132 EPTTALDTGAFQDSD
+132 SD
-147 KPRSISEEFNSEDS
+147 
-161 RNLNL
+161 
-166 SVNSNSSTNSSN
+166 NSNNIEN
-178 FDYINNGS
+178 
-186 LETAFDFP
+186 ETAKPFSAFS
-194 ALYGTQYTAAQINQA
+194 ALYGTQYTAEEINLA
-209 LNSDDPASIVPTR
+209 LNSDNPASIVPTR

-249 PRASIAMVK
+249 PQASIAMVK

-271 IQDGTDAY
+271 IQDGAEAY

-381 DVGVYTVGFI
+381 NMGAYTVGFI

-409 TVSFLLEQSQI
+409 TVSFLLEQTQI

-428 VSAGS
+428 VSSGS
-433 QFIFMRFEKPM
+433 QFIFMRFETPM

-462 HLWLPVRGFISD
+462 HIWLPVRGFISD

-484 TIVTDPGNAQY
+484 TTITDPGNARY
-495 PITVTAYDHTRN
+495 PITVTAYDHTKN
-507 SIYIHASRGYSRSG
+507 SIYIHASRGYSLSG

-531 VNILGASASGRRLT
+531 VNILGASVSGRRLT

-560 AAILLHW
+560 AAILLNW
-567 GVLDGNYPYLNTP
+567 GVLNANYPYLNTP

-599 NREFGYGTLDLY
+599 NREFGYGTLNLY
-611 EAFLRLR
+611 EAFLHLR
-618 NI
+618 NL

>member
-1 MPCTNSVASED
+1 
-12 FADFI
+12 
-17 APYFTAP
+17 
-24 EEFMRSQGTD
+24 
-34 CIDFVN
+34 
-40 STLAVVYV
+40 
-48 PLSTVTPFTYTSYT
+48 
-62 YSAVPKLYSLLDVT
+62 
-76 SMDTA
+76 
-81 GITAAS
+81 
-87 ELPVLG
+87 
-93 NQGAGVIVGFVDTGI
+93 
-108 NYTDSLF
+108 
-115 RNADGST
+115 
-122 RIIGIWDQTI
+122 
-132 EPTTALDTGAFQDSD
+132 
-147 KPRSISEEFNSEDS
+147 
-161 RNLNL
+161 
-166 SVNSNSSTNSSN
+166 
-178 FDYINNGS
+178 
-186 LETAFDFP
+186 
-194 ALYGTQYTAAQINQA
+194 
-209 LNSDDPASIVPTR
+209 
-222 DENGHGT
+222 
-229 FLASIA
+229 
-235 AGNRD
+235 
-240 ERAGFSGAA
+240 
-249 PRASIAMVK
+249 MVK
-258 LKPAKQYLRDFYL
+258 LKPAKQYLREFYL
-271 IQDGTDAY
+271 IQDGAEAY
-279 QENDIMMGVSYLY
+279 QENDIIMGVSYLY

-349 FRAVMDADTD
+349 FQAVMDADTD

-366 VGEREAGFSMELWAE
+366 VGEREAGFSMELWAA

-399 EISVPLRGEN
+399 RISVPLRGEN
-409 TVSFLLEQSQI
+409 TVSFLLEQTRI

-433 QFIFMRFEKPM
+433 QFIFMRFENPM

-474 ETYFLRPDPD
+474 ETYFLRPNPD
-484 TIVTDPGNAQY
+484 TIITDPGNAQY

-531 VNILGASASGRRLT
+531 VNILGASSSGRRLT

-560 AAILLHW
+560 AAILLSW
-567 GVLDGNYPYLNTP
+567 GILDGNYPYLNTP
-580 VLKSIFVRGAQR
+580 VLKSIFIRGAQR

-618 NI
+618 NL

>member
-1 MPCTNSVASED
+1 MSCTNSVASED

-17 APYFTAP
+17 APYFTTP
-24 EEFMRSQGTD
+24 EEFIRSQGTD

-48 PLSTVTPFTYTSYT
+48 PLSTVTPSTYTSYT

-76 SMDTA
+76 SMDAA
-81 GITAAS
+81 GITPAG
-87 ELPVLG
+87 ELPVLN
-93 NQGAGVIVGFVDTGI
+93 NQGEGVLIGFVDTGI
-108 NYTDSLF
+108 HYMDPLF
-115 RNADGST
+115 RSADGST
-122 RIIGIWDQTI
+122 RIIGIWDQTNN
-132 EPTTALDTGAFQDSD
+132 SD
-147 KPRSISEEFNSEDS
+147 
-161 RNLNL
+161 
-166 SVNSNSSTNSSN
+166 NSNNIEN
-178 FDYINNGS
+178 
-186 LETAFDFP
+186 ETAKPFSAFS
-194 ALYGTQYTAAQINQA
+194 ALYGTQYTAEEINLA
-209 LNSDDPASIVPTR
+209 LNSDNPASIVPTR

-249 PRASIAMVK
+249 PQASIAMVK

-271 IQDGTDAY
+271 IRDGADAY

-381 DVGVYTVGFI
+381 NMGAYTVGFI

-409 TVSFLLEQSQI
+409 TVSFLLEQTQI

-433 QFIFMRFEKPM
+433 QFIFMRFENPM

-462 HLWLPVRGFISD
+462 HIWLPVRGFISD

-484 TIVTDPGNAQY
+484 TIITDPGNARY
-495 PITVTAYDHTRN
+495 PITVTAYDHTKN
-507 SIYIHASRGYSRSG
+507 SIYIHASRGYSLSG
-521 QIKPD
+521 RIKPD

-531 VNILGASASGRRLT
+531 VNILGASVSGRRLI

-560 AAILLHW
+560 AAILLNW
-567 GVLDGNYPYLNTP
+567 GVLNANYPYLNTP

-599 NREFGYGTLDLY
+599 NREFGYGTLNLY
-611 EAFLRLR
+611 EAFLHLR
-618 NI
+618 NL

>member
-1 MPCTNSVASED
+1 MSCTNSVASED

-17 APYFTAP
+17 APYFTTP
-24 EEFMRSQGTD
+24 EEFIRSQGTD

-48 PLSTVTPFTYTSYT
+48 PLSTVTPSTYTSYT

-76 SMDTA
+76 SMDAA
-81 GITAAS
+81 GITPAG
-87 ELPVLG
+87 ELPVLN

-115 RNADGST
+115 RNVDGST
-122 RIIGIWDQTI
+122 RIIGIWDQTNN
-132 EPTTALDTGAFQDSD
+132 SD
-147 KPRSISEEFNSEDS
+147 
-161 RNLNL
+161 
-166 SVNSNSSTNSSN
+166 NSNNIEN
-178 FDYINNGS
+178 
-186 LETAFDFP
+186 ETAKPFSAFS
-194 ALYGTQYTAAQINQA
+194 ALYGTQYTAEEINLA
-209 LNSDDPASIVPTR
+209 LNSDNPASIVPTR

-249 PRASIAMVK
+249 PQASIAMVK

-271 IQDGTDAY
+271 IQDGADAY

-381 DVGVYTVGFI
+381 NMGAYTVGFI

-409 TVSFLLEQSQI
+409 TVSFLLEQTQI

-433 QFIFMRFEKPM
+433 QFIFMRFENPM

-462 HLWLPVRGFISD
+462 HIWLPVRGFISD

-484 TIVTDPGNAQY
+484 TIITDPGNARY
-495 PITVTAYDHTRN
+495 LITVTAYDHTKN
-507 SIYIHASRGYSRSG
+507 SIYIHASRGYSLSG
-521 QIKPD
+521 RIKPD

-531 VNILGASASGRRLT
+531 VNILGASVSGRRLT

-560 AAILLHW
+560 AAILLNW
-567 GVLDGNYPYLNTP
+567 GVLNANYPYLNTP

-599 NREFGYGTLDLY
+599 NREFGYGTLNLY
-611 EAFLRLR
+611 EAFLHLR
-618 NI
+618 NL

>member
-1 MPCTNSVASED
+1 MSCTNSVASED

-17 APYFTAP
+17 APYFTTP
-24 EEFMRSQGTD
+24 EEFIRSQGTD

-48 PLSTVTPFTYTSYT
+48 PLSTVTPSTYTSYT

-76 SMDTA
+76 SMDAA
-81 GITAAS
+81 GITAAG
-87 ELPVLG
+87 ELPVLN

-115 RNADGST
+115 RNVDGST
-122 RIIGIWDQTI
+122 RIIGIWDQTNN
-132 EPTTALDTGAFQDSD
+132 SD
-147 KPRSISEEFNSEDS
+147 
-161 RNLNL
+161 
-166 SVNSNSSTNSSN
+166 NSNNIEN
-178 FDYINNGS
+178 
-186 LETAFDFP
+186 ETAKPFSAFS
-194 ALYGTQYTAAQINQA
+194 ALYGTQYTAEEINLA
-209 LNSDDPASIVPTR
+209 LNSDNPASIVPTR

-240 ERAGFSGAA
+240 EREGFSGAA
-249 PRASIAMVK
+249 PQASIAMVK

-271 IQDGTDAY
+271 IQDGADAY

-311 MGSHMG
+311 IGSHMG

-381 DVGVYTVGFI
+381 NMGVYTVGFI

-409 TVSFLLEQSQI
+409 TVSFLLEQTQI

-433 QFIFMRFEKPM
+433 QFIFMRFETPM

-462 HLWLPVRGFISD
+462 HLWLPVRGFITD

-484 TIVTDPGNAQY
+484 TIITDPGNARY
-495 PITVTAYDHTRN
+495 PITVTAYDHTKN
-507 SIYIHASRGYSRSG
+507 SIYIHASRGYSLSG
-521 QIKPD
+521 RIKPD

-531 VNILGASASGRRLT
+531 VNILGASVSGRRLT

-560 AAILLHW
+560 AAILLNW
-567 GVLDGNYPYLNTP
+567 GVLNANYPYLNTP

-611 EAFLRLR
+611 EAFLHLR
-618 NI
+618 NL

>member
-1 MPCTNSVASED
+1 MSCTNSVASED

-17 APYFTAP
+17 APYFTTP
-24 EEFMRSQGTD
+24 EEFIRSQGTD

-48 PLSTVTPFTYTSYT
+48 PLSTVTPSTYTSYT

-76 SMDTA
+76 SMDAA
-81 GITAAS
+81 GITPAG
-87 ELPVLG
+87 ELPVLN

-122 RIIGIWDQTI
+122 RIIGIWDQTNN
-132 EPTTALDTGAFQDSD
+132 SD
-147 KPRSISEEFNSEDS
+147 
-161 RNLNL
+161 
-166 SVNSNSSTNSSN
+166 NSNNIEN
-178 FDYINNGS
+178 
-186 LETAFDFP
+186 ETAKPFSAFS
-194 ALYGTQYTAAQINQA
+194 ALYGTQYTAEEINLA
-209 LNSDDPASIVPTR
+209 LNSDNPASIVPTR

-249 PRASIAMVK
+249 PQASIAMVK

-271 IQDGTDAY
+271 IRDGADAY

-381 DVGVYTVGFI
+381 NMGVYTVGFI

-409 TVSFLLEQSQI
+409 TVSFLLEQTQI

-428 VSAGS
+428 VSSGS
-433 QFIFMRFEKPM
+433 QFIFMRFETPM

-462 HLWLPVRGFISD
+462 HIWLPVRGFISD

-484 TIVTDPGNAQY
+484 TIITDPGNARY
-495 PITVTAYDHTRN
+495 PITVTAYDHTKN
-507 SIYIHASRGYSRSG
+507 SIYIHASRGYSLSG
-521 QIKPD
+521 RIKPD

-531 VNILGASASGRRLT
+531 VNILGASVSGRRLT

-560 AAILLHW
+560 AAILLNW
-567 GVLDGNYPYLNTP
+567 GVLNANYPYLNTP

-599 NREFGYGTLDLY
+599 NREFGYGTLNLY
-611 EAFLRLR
+611 EAFLHLR
-618 NI
+618 NL

>member
-1 MPCTNSVASED
+1 MSCTNSVASED

-17 APYFTAP
+17 APYFTTP
-24 EEFMRSQGTD
+24 EEFIRSQGTD

-48 PLSTVTPFTYTSYT
+48 PLSTVTPSTYTSYT

-76 SMDTA
+76 SMDAA
-81 GITAAS
+81 GITPAG
-87 ELPVLG
+87 ELPVLN
-93 NQGAGVIVGFVDTGI
+93 NQGSGVIVGFVDTGI

-115 RNADGST
+115 RNVDGST
-122 RIIGIWDQTI
+122 RIIGIWDQTNN
-132 EPTTALDTGAFQDSD
+132 SD
-147 KPRSISEEFNSEDS
+147 
-161 RNLNL
+161 
-166 SVNSNSSTNSSN
+166 NSNNIEN
-178 FDYINNGS
+178 
-186 LETAFDFP
+186 ETAKPFSAFS
-194 ALYGTQYTAAQINQA
+194 ALYGTQYTAEEINLA
-209 LNSDDPASIVPTR
+209 LNSDNPASIVPTR

-249 PRASIAMVK
+249 PQASIAMVK

-271 IQDGTDAY
+271 IRDGAEAY

-311 MGSHMG
+311 IGSHMG

-349 FRAVMDADTD
+349 FRAVMDASTD

-381 DVGVYTVGFI
+381 NMGVYTVGFI

-409 TVSFLLEQSQI
+409 TVSFLLEQTQI

-428 VSAGS
+428 VSSGS
-433 QFIFMRFEKPM
+433 QFIFMRFENPM

-462 HLWLPVRGFISD
+462 HLWLPVRGFITD

-484 TIVTDPGNAQY
+484 TIITDPGNARY
-495 PITVTAYDHTRN
+495 PITVTAYDHTKN
-507 SIYIHASRGYSRSG
+507 SIYIHASRGYSLSG
-521 QIKPD
+521 RIKPD

-531 VNILGASASGRRLT
+531 VNILGASVSGRRLT

-560 AAILLHW
+560 AAILLNW
-567 GVLDGNYPYLNTP
+567 GVLNANYPYLNTP

-599 NREFGYGTLDLY
+599 NREFGYGTLNLY
-611 EAFLRLR
+611 EAFLHLR
-618 NI
+618 NL

>member
-1 MPCTNSVASED
+1 MSCTNSVASED

-17 APYFTAP
+17 APYFTTP
-24 EEFMRSQGTD
+24 EEFIRSQGTD
-34 CIDFVN
+34 CVDFVN

-48 PLSTVTPFTYTSYT
+48 PLSTVTPSTYTSYT

-76 SMDTA
+76 SMDAA
-81 GITAAS
+81 GITPAG
-87 ELPVLG
+87 ELPVLN

-115 RNADGST
+115 RNVDGST
-122 RIIGIWDQTI
+122 RIIGIWDQTNN
-132 EPTTALDTGAFQDSD
+132 SD
-147 KPRSISEEFNSEDS
+147 
-161 RNLNL
+161 
-166 SVNSNSSTNSSN
+166 NSNNIEN
-178 FDYINNGS
+178 
-186 LETAFDFP
+186 ETAKPFSAFS
-194 ALYGTQYTAAQINQA
+194 ALYGTQYTAEEINLA
-209 LNSDDPASIVPTR
+209 LNSDDPVSIVPTR

-271 IQDGTDAY
+271 IQDGAEAY

-381 DVGVYTVGFI
+381 NMGAYTVGFI

-409 TVSFLLEQSQI
+409 TVSFLLEQTQI

-433 QFIFMRFEKPM
+433 QFIFMRFENPM

-462 HLWLPVRGFISD
+462 HIWLPVRGFISD

-484 TIVTDPGNAQY
+484 TTITDPGNARY

-507 SIYIHASRGYSRSG
+507 SIYIHASRGYSLSG
-521 QIKPD
+521 RIKPD

-531 VNILGASASGRRLT
+531 VNILGASVSGRRLT

-560 AAILLHW
+560 AAILLNW
-567 GVLDGNYPYLNTP
+567 GVLNANYPYLNTP

-599 NREFGYGTLDLY
+599 NREFGYGMLDLY

-618 NI
+618 NL

>member
-1 MPCTNSVASED
+1 MSCTNSVASED
-12 FADFI
+12 FAEFI
-17 APYFTAP
+17 APYFTTP
-24 EEFMRSQGTD
+24 EEFIRSQGTD

-48 PLSTVTPFTYTSYT
+48 PLSTVTPSTYTSYT

-76 SMDTA
+76 SMDAA
-81 GITAAS
+81 GITPAG
-87 ELPVLG
+87 ELPVLN

-115 RNADGST
+115 RNVDGST
-122 RIIGIWDQTI
+122 RIIGIWDQTNN
-132 EPTTALDTGAFQDSD
+132 SD
-147 KPRSISEEFNSEDS
+147 
-161 RNLNL
+161 
-166 SVNSNSSTNSSN
+166 NSNNIEN
-178 FDYINNGS
+178 
-186 LETAFDFP
+186 ETAKPFSAFS
-194 ALYGTQYTAAQINQA
+194 ALYGTQYTAEEINLA
-209 LNSDDPASIVPTR
+209 LNSDNPASIVPTR

-249 PRASIAMVK
+249 PQASIAMVK

-271 IQDGTDAY
+271 IQDGADAY

-381 DVGVYTVGFI
+381 NMCAYTVGFI

-409 TVSFLLEQSQI
+409 TVSFLLEQTQI

-433 QFIFMRFEKPM
+433 QFIFMRFENPM

-462 HLWLPVRGFISD
+462 HIWLPVRGFISD

-484 TIVTDPGNAQY
+484 TIITDPGNARY
-495 PITVTAYDHTRN
+495 PITVTAYDHTKN
-507 SIYIHASRGYSRSG
+507 SIYIHASRGYSLSG
-521 QIKPD
+521 RIKPD

-531 VNILGASASGRRLT
+531 VNILGASVSGRRLT

-560 AAILLHW
+560 AAILLNW
-567 GVLDGNYPYLNTP
+567 GVLNANYPYLNTP

-599 NREFGYGTLDLY
+599 NREFGYGTLNLY
-611 EAFLRLR
+611 EAFLHLR
-618 NI
+618 NL

>member
-1 MPCTNSVASED
+1 MSCTNSVASED

-17 APYFTAP
+17 APYFTTP
-24 EEFMRSQGTD
+24 EEFIRSQGTD

-48 PLSTVTPFTYTSYT
+48 PLSTVTPSTYTSYT

-76 SMDTA
+76 SMDAA
-81 GITAAS
+81 GITPAG
-87 ELPVLG
+87 ELPVLN
-93 NQGAGVIVGFVDTGI
+93 NQGSGVIVGFVDTGI

-115 RNADGST
+115 RNVDGST
-122 RIIGIWDQTI
+122 RIIGIWDQTNN
-132 EPTTALDTGAFQDSD
+132 SD
-147 KPRSISEEFNSEDS
+147 
-161 RNLNL
+161 
-166 SVNSNSSTNSSN
+166 NSNNIEN
-178 FDYINNGS
+178 
-186 LETAFDFP
+186 ETAKPFSAFS
-194 ALYGTQYTAAQINQA
+194 ALYGTQYTAEEINLA
-209 LNSDDPASIVPTR
+209 LNSDNPASIVPTR

-249 PRASIAMVK
+249 PQASIAMVK

-271 IQDGTDAY
+271 IQDGAEAY

-381 DVGVYTVGFI
+381 NMGVYTVGFI

-409 TVSFLLEQSQI
+409 TVSFLLEQTQI

-433 QFIFMRFEKPM
+433 QFIFMRFETPM

-462 HLWLPVRGFISD
+462 HLWLPVRGFITD

-484 TIVTDPGNAQY
+484 TTITDPGNARY
-495 PITVTAYDHTRN
+495 PITVTAYDHTKN
-507 SIYIHASRGYSRSG
+507 SIYIHASRGYSLSG
-521 QIKPD
+521 RIKPD

-531 VNILGASASGRRLT
+531 VNILGASVSGRRLT

-560 AAILLHW
+560 AAILLNW
-567 GVLDGNYPYLNTP
+567 GVLNANYPYLNTP

-599 NREFGYGTLDLY
+599 NREFGYGTLNLY
-611 EAFLRLR
+611 EAFLHLR
-618 NI
+618 NL

>member
-1 MPCTNSVASED
+1 MSCTNSVASED

-17 APYFTAP
+17 APYFTTP
-24 EEFMRSQGTD
+24 EEFIRSQGTD
-34 CIDFVN
+34 CVDFVN

-48 PLSTVTPFTYTSYT
+48 PLSTVTPSTYTSYT

-76 SMDTA
+76 SMDAA
-81 GITAAS
+81 GITPAG
-87 ELPVLG
+87 ELPVLN

-115 RNADGST
+115 RNVDGST
-122 RIIGIWDQTI
+122 RIIGIWDQTNN
-132 EPTTALDTGAFQDSD
+132 SD
-147 KPRSISEEFNSEDS
+147 
-161 RNLNL
+161 
-166 SVNSNSSTNSSN
+166 NSNNIEN
-178 FDYINNGS
+178 
-186 LETAFDFP
+186 ETAKPFSAFS
-194 ALYGTQYTAAQINQA
+194 ALYGTQYTAEEINLA
-209 LNSDDPASIVPTR
+209 LNSDNPASIVPTR

-271 IQDGTDAY
+271 IQDGAEAY

-381 DVGVYTVGFI
+381 NMGAYTVGFI

-409 TVSFLLEQSQI
+409 TVSFLLEQTQI

-433 QFIFMRFEKPM
+433 QFIFMRFENPM

-462 HLWLPVRGFISD
+462 HIWLPVRGFISD

-484 TIVTDPGNAQY
+484 TTITDPGNARY

-507 SIYIHASRGYSRSG
+507 SIYIHASRGYSLSG
-521 QIKPD
+521 RIKPD

-531 VNILGASASGRRLT
+531 VNILGASVSGRRLT

-560 AAILLHW
+560 AAILLNW
-567 GVLDGNYPYLNTP
+567 GILDGNYPYLNTP

-599 NREFGYGTLDLY
+599 NREFGYGMLDLY

-618 NI
+618 NL

>member
-1 MPCTNSVASED
+1 MSCTNSVASED

-17 APYFTAP
+17 APYFTTP
-24 EEFMRSQGTD
+24 EEFIRSQGTD

-48 PLSTVTPFTYTSYT
+48 PLSTVTPSTYTSYT

-76 SMDTA
+76 SMDAA
-81 GITAAS
+81 GITPAG
-87 ELPVLG
+87 ELPVLN

-115 RNADGST
+115 RNVDGST
-122 RIIGIWDQTI
+122 RIIGIWDQTNN
-132 EPTTALDTGAFQDSD
+132 SD
-147 KPRSISEEFNSEDS
+147 
-161 RNLNL
+161 
-166 SVNSNSSTNSSN
+166 NSNNIEN
-178 FDYINNGS
+178 
-186 LETAFDFP
+186 ETAKPFSAFS
-194 ALYGTQYTAAQINQA
+194 ALYGTQYTAEEINLA
-209 LNSDDPASIVPTR
+209 LNSDNPASIVPTR

-249 PRASIAMVK
+249 PQASIAMVK

-271 IQDGTDAY
+271 IQDGAEAY

-381 DVGVYTVGFI
+381 NMGAYTVGFI

-409 TVSFLLEQSQI
+409 TVSFLLEQTQI

-428 VSAGS
+428 VSSGS
-433 QFIFMRFEKPM
+433 QFIFMRFENPM

-462 HLWLPVRGFISD
+462 HIWLPVRGFISD

-484 TIVTDPGNAQY
+484 TTITDPGNARY
-495 PITVTAYDHTRN
+495 PITVTAYDHTKN
-507 SIYIHASRGYSRSG
+507 SIYIHASRGYSLSG
-521 QIKPD
+521 RIKPD

-531 VNILGASASGRRLT
+531 VNILGASVSGRRLT

-560 AAILLHW
+560 AAILLNW
-567 GVLDGNYPYLNTP
+567 GVLNANYPYLNTP

-599 NREFGYGTLDLY
+599 NREFG
-611 EAFLRLR
+611 
-618 NI
+618 

>member
-1 MPCTNSVASED
+1 MCPCPSCTNSVASED

-17 APYFTAP
+17 APYFTTP
-24 EEFMRSQGTD
+24 EEFIRSQGTD

-48 PLSTVTPFTYTSYT
+48 PLSTVTPSTYTSYT

-76 SMDTA
+76 SMDAA
-81 GITAAS
+81 GITPAG
-87 ELPVLG
+87 ELPVLN

-115 RNADGST
+115 RNVDGST
-122 RIIGIWDQTI
+122 RIIGIWDQTNN
-132 EPTTALDTGAFQDSD
+132 SD
-147 KPRSISEEFNSEDS
+147 
-161 RNLNL
+161 
-166 SVNSNSSTNSSN
+166 NSNNIEN
-178 FDYINNGS
+178 
-186 LETAFDFP
+186 ETAKPFSAFS
-194 ALYGTQYTAAQINQA
+194 ALYGTQYTAEEINLA
-209 LNSDDPASIVPTR
+209 LNSDNPASIVPTR

-249 PRASIAMVK
+249 PQASIAMVK

-271 IQDGTDAY
+271 IQDGAEAY

-306 PLGTN
+306 SLGTN

-349 FRAVMDADTD
+349 FRAVMDASTD

-381 DVGVYTVGFI
+381 NMGVYTVGFI

-409 TVSFLLEQSQI
+409 TVSFLLEQTQI

-433 QFIFMRFEKPM
+433 QFIFMRFENPM

-462 HLWLPVRGFISD
+462 HIWLPVRGFISD

-484 TIVTDPGNAQY
+484 TIITDPGNARY
-495 PITVTAYDHTRN
+495 PITVTAYDHTKN
-507 SIYIHASRGYSRSG
+507 SIYIHASRGYSLSG
-521 QIKPD
+521 RIKPD

-531 VNILGASASGRRLT
+531 VNILGASVSGRRLT

-560 AAILLHW
+560 AAILLNW
-567 GVLDGNYPYLNTP
+567 GVLNANYPYLNTP

-599 NREFGYGTLDLY
+599 NREFGYGTLNLY
-611 EAFLRLR
+611 EAFLHLR
-618 NI
+618 NL

>member
-1 MPCTNSVASED
+1 MSCTNSVASED

-17 APYFTAP
+17 APYFTTP
-24 EEFMRSQGTD
+24 EEFIRSQGTD

-48 PLSTVTPFTYTSYT
+48 PLSTVTPSTYTSYT

-76 SMDTA
+76 SMDAA
-81 GITAAS
+81 GITPAG
-87 ELPVLG
+87 ELPVLN

-115 RNADGST
+115 RNVDGST
-122 RIIGIWDQTI
+122 RIIGIWDQTNN
-132 EPTTALDTGAFQDSD
+132 SD
-147 KPRSISEEFNSEDS
+147 
-161 RNLNL
+161 
-166 SVNSNSSTNSSN
+166 NSNNIEN
-178 FDYINNGS
+178 
-186 LETAFDFP
+186 ETVKPFSAFS
-194 ALYGTQYTAAQINQA
+194 ALYGTQYTAEEINLA
-209 LNSDDPASIVPTR
+209 LNSDNPASIVPTR

-249 PRASIAMVK
+249 PQASIAMVK

-271 IQDGTDAY
+271 IQDGAEAY

-311 MGSHMG
+311 IGSHMG

-349 FRAVMDADTD
+349 FRAVMDASTD

-381 DVGVYTVGFI
+381 NMGVYTVGFI

-409 TVSFLLEQSQI
+409 TVSFLLEQTQI

-433 QFIFMRFEKPM
+433 QFIFMRFENPM

-462 HLWLPVRGFISD
+462 HIWLPVRGFISD

-484 TIVTDPGNAQY
+484 TIITDPGNARY
-495 PITVTAYDHTRN
+495 PITVTAYDHTKN
-507 SIYIHASRGYSRSG
+507 SIYIHASRGYSLSG
-521 QIKPD
+521 RIKPD

-531 VNILGASASGRRLT
+531 VNILGASVSGRRLT

-560 AAILLHW
+560 AAILLNW
-567 GVLDGNYPYLNTP
+567 GVLNANYPYLNTP

-599 NREFGYGTLDLY
+599 NREYGYGTLDLH
-611 EAFLRLR
+611 EAFLHLR
-618 NI
+618 NL

>member
-1 MPCTNSVASED
+1 MSCTNSVASED

-17 APYFTAP
+17 APYFTTP
-24 EEFMRSQGTD
+24 EEFIRSQGTD

-48 PLSTVTPFTYTSYT
+48 PLSTVTPSTYTSYT

-76 SMDTA
+76 SMDAA
-81 GITAAS
+81 GITPAG
-87 ELPVLG
+87 ELPVLN

-115 RNADGST
+115 RNVDGST
-122 RIIGIWDQTI
+122 RIIGIWDQTNN
-132 EPTTALDTGAFQDSD
+132 SD
-147 KPRSISEEFNSEDS
+147 
-161 RNLNL
+161 
-166 SVNSNSSTNSSN
+166 NSNNIEN
-178 FDYINNGS
+178 
-186 LETAFDFP
+186 ETAKPFSAFS
-194 ALYGTQYTAAQINQA
+194 ALYGTQYTAEEINLA
-209 LNSDDPASIVPTR
+209 LNSDNPASIVPTR

-249 PRASIAMVK
+249 SQASIAMVK

-271 IQDGTDAY
+271 IQDGADAY

-381 DVGVYTVGFI
+381 NMGAYTVGFI

-409 TVSFLLEQSQI
+409 TVFFLLEQTQI

-428 VSAGS
+428 VSSGS
-433 QFIFMRFEKPM
+433 QFIFMRFENPM

-462 HLWLPVRGFISD
+462 HIWLPVRGFISD

-484 TIVTDPGNAQY
+484 TIITDPGNARY
-495 PITVTAYDHTRN
+495 PITVTAYDHTKN
-507 SIYIHASRGYSRSG
+507 SIYIHASRGYSLSG
-521 QIKPD
+521 RIKPD

-531 VNILGASASGRRLT
+531 VNILGASVSGRRLT

-560 AAILLHW
+560 AAILLNW
-567 GVLDGNYPYLNTP
+567 GVLNANYPYLNTP

-599 NREFGYGTLDLY
+599 NREFGYGTLNLY
-611 EAFLRLR
+611 EAFLHLR
-618 NI
+618 NL

>member
-1 MPCTNSVASED
+1 MSCTNSVASED

-17 APYFTAP
+17 APYFTTP
-24 EEFMRSQGTD
+24 EEFIRSQGTD

-48 PLSTVTPFTYTSYT
+48 PLSTVTPSTYTSYT

-76 SMDTA
+76 SMDAA
-81 GITAAS
+81 GITPAG
-87 ELPVLG
+87 ELPVLN

-115 RNADGST
+115 RNVDGST
-122 RIIGIWDQTI
+122 RIIGIWDQTNN
-132 EPTTALDTGAFQDSD
+132 SD
-147 KPRSISEEFNSEDS
+147 
-161 RNLNL
+161 
-166 SVNSNSSTNSSN
+166 NSNNIEN
-178 FDYINNGS
+178 
-186 LETAFDFP
+186 ETAKPFSAFS
-194 ALYGTQYTAAQINQA
+194 ALYGTQYTAEEINLA
-209 LNSDDPASIVPTR
+209 LNSDNPASIVPTR

-249 PRASIAMVK
+249 PQASIAMVK

-271 IQDGTDAY
+271 IQDGAEAY

-381 DVGVYTVGFI
+381 NMGAYKVGFM

-399 EISVPLRGEN
+399 EISIPLRGEN
-409 TVSFLLEQSQI
+409 TVSFLLEQTQI

-428 VSAGS
+428 VSSGS
-433 QFIFMRFEKPM
+433 QFIFMRFENPM

-462 HLWLPVRGFISD
+462 HIWLPVRGFISD

-484 TIVTDPGNAQY
+484 TTITDPGNARY
-495 PITVTAYDHTRN
+495 PITVTAYDHTKN
-507 SIYIHASRGYSRSG
+507 SIYIHASRGYSLSG
-521 QIKPD
+521 RIKPD

-531 VNILGASASGRRLT
+531 VNILGASVSGRRLT

-560 AAILLHW
+560 AAILLNW
-567 GVLDGNYPYLNTP
+567 GVLNANYPYLNTP

-599 NREFGYGTLDLY
+599 NREFGYGTLNLY
-611 EAFLRLR
+611 EAFLHLR
-618 NI
+618 NL

>member
-1 MPCTNSVASED
+1 MSCTNSVASED
-12 FADFI
+12 FAEFI
-17 APYFTAP
+17 APYFTTP
-24 EEFMRSQGTD
+24 EEFIRSQGTD

-48 PLSTVTPFTYTSYT
+48 PLSTVTPSTYTSYT

-76 SMDTA
+76 SMDAA
-81 GITAAS
+81 GITPAG
-87 ELPVLG
+87 ELPVLN

-115 RNADGST
+115 RNVDGST
-122 RIIGIWDQTI
+122 RIIGIWDQTNN
-132 EPTTALDTGAFQDSD
+132 SD
-147 KPRSISEEFNSEDS
+147 
-161 RNLNL
+161 
-166 SVNSNSSTNSSN
+166 NSNNIEN
-178 FDYINNGS
+178 
-186 LETAFDFP
+186 ETAKPFSAFS
-194 ALYGTQYTAAQINQA
+194 ALYGTQYTAEEINLA
-209 LNSDDPASIVPTR
+209 LNSDNPASIVPTR

-249 PRASIAMVK
+249 PQASIAMVK

-271 IQDGTDAY
+271 IQDGAEAY

-381 DVGVYTVGFI
+381 NMGAYTVGFI

-409 TVSFLLEQSQI
+409 TVSFLLEQTQI

-428 VSAGS
+428 VSSGS
-433 QFIFMRFEKPM
+433 QFIFMRFENPM

-462 HLWLPVRGFISD
+462 HIWLPVRGFISD

-484 TIVTDPGNAQY
+484 TIITDPGNARY
-495 PITVTAYDHTRN
+495 PITVTAYDHTKN
-507 SIYIHASRGYSRSG
+507 SIYIHASRGYSLSG
-521 QIKPD
+521 RIKPD

-531 VNILGASASGRRLT
+531 VNILGASVSGRRLT

-560 AAILLHW
+560 AAILLNW
-567 GVLDGNYPYLNTP
+567 GVLNANYPYLNTP

-611 EAFLRLR
+611 EAFLHLR
-618 NI
+618 NL

>member
-1 MPCTNSVASED
+1 MSCTNSVASED

-17 APYFTAP
+17 APYFTTP
-24 EEFMRSQGTD
+24 EEFIRSQGTD

-48 PLSTVTPFTYTSYT
+48 PLSTVTPSTYTSYT

-76 SMDTA
+76 SMDAA
-81 GITAAS
+81 GITAAG
-87 ELPVLG
+87 ELPVLN

-115 RNADGST
+115 RNVDGST
-122 RIIGIWDQTI
+122 RIIGIWDQTNN
-132 EPTTALDTGAFQDSD
+132 SD
-147 KPRSISEEFNSEDS
+147 
-161 RNLNL
+161 
-166 SVNSNSSTNSSN
+166 NSNNIEN
-178 FDYINNGS
+178 
-186 LETAFDFP
+186 ETAKPISAFS
-194 ALYGTQYTAAQINQA
+194 ALYGTQYTAEEINLA
-209 LNSDDPASIVPTR
+209 LNSDNPASIVPTR

-249 PRASIAMVK
+249 PQASIAMVK

-271 IQDGTDAY
+271 IRDGADAY

-311 MGSHMG
+311 IGSHMG

-381 DVGVYTVGFI
+381 NMGVYTVGFI

-409 TVSFLLEQSQI
+409 TVSFLLEQTQI

-433 QFIFMRFEKPM
+433 QFIFMRFENPM

-462 HLWLPVRGFISD
+462 HIWLPVRGFITD

-484 TIVTDPGNAQY
+484 TIITDPGNARY
-495 PITVTAYDHTRN
+495 PITVTAYDHTKN
-507 SIYIHASRGYSRSG
+507 SIYIHASRGYSLSG
-521 QIKPD
+521 RIKPD

-531 VNILGASASGRRLT
+531 VNILGASVSGRRLT

-560 AAILLHW
+560 AAILLNW
-567 GVLDGNYPYLNTP
+567 GVLNANYPYLNTP

-599 NREFGYGTLDLY
+599 NREFGYGTLNLY
-611 EAFLRLR
+611 EAFLHLR
-618 NI
+618 NL